1 MIVILIDQQF
11 PRFSGQLHV
20 EADERQGV
28 QNYCKKNKLRCQVA
42 KKKACQIQGEYDN
55 QIHLRIRT
63 RRDKKGHA
71 EQIRTKSVPWNFLW
85 SENMLVLVH
94 EFLYLYGHMKE
105 ISSYFRSR
113 YILWMP
119 L

>member
-1 MIVILIDQQF
+1 
-11 PRFSGQLHV
+11 
-20 EADERQGV
+20 
-28 QNYCKKNKLRCQVA
+28 
-42 KKKACQIQGEYDN
+42 
-55 QIHLRIRT
+55 
-63 RRDKKGHA
+63 
-71 EQIRTKSVPWNFLW
+71 
-85 SENMLVLVH
+85 MLVLVH

>member
-28 QNYCKKNKLRCQVA
+28 QNYCKENKLRCQVA
-42 KKKACQIQGEYDN
+42 KKKACQIQGVYEN
-55 QIHLRIRT
+55 QIHPGIRT

-71 EQIRTKSVPWNFLW
+71 EQIRTKSVL
-85 SENMLVLVH
+85 
-94 EFLYLYGHMKE
+94 
-105 ISSYFRSR
+105 
-113 YILWMP
+113 
-119 L
+119 